1 MASSVSILAQAYEAS
16 QVVSFNCL
24 TTLIGNKET
33 EITPDFSSPDDP
45 NPVKFCLKFSFGTE
59 KEGYLSVYVQN
70 HSKRRVLREYQS
82 LTLSSDVLLVQ
93 SEEKSAKFFES
104 VDYDSCNSVAS
115 SSWGYI
121 EFYKLSDLMDVKT
134 SNQDWDIQIRY
145 KIKYIGEFKRT
156 TKMTKV
162 EDTYPL
168 RKLSDDLLNMLINE
182 KDFDITF
189 VVDGKNVCAHRNIL
203 SARSDYFESMFRS
216 GMMETNSDKIMI
228 KDCDFN
234 LFTIMIKF
242 LYTDIPPDDI
252 DGIATELLPKADQFL
267 ITNLKSRCE
276 KSLVKSLNKENV
288 KEFLLLALTHNCP
301 ELKNACFSK
310 LTLSM
315 INDWSELNLKSYPD
329 LAVEY
334 LQFLSKCHGSQ

>member
-16 QVVSFNCL
+16 QVVSLNCL
-24 TTLIGNKET
+24 TKLIENKEI
-33 EITPDFSSPDDP
+33 EITPQFSSPDDP
-45 NPVKFCLKFSFGTE
+45 NPAKFCLELSFGKR

-70 HSKRRVLREYQS
+70 HSKRRVLSEYQS
-82 LTLSSDVLLVQ
+82 LTLSSDVLWFGSDIV
-93 SEEKSAKFFES
+93 SFGFFES
-104 VDYDSCNSVAS
+104 GDYGCCL
-115 SSWGYI
+115 GYI

-134 SNQDWDIQIRY
+134 SNQDWDIQIHY

-156 TKMTKV
+156 TKMSKI

-168 RKLSDDLLNMLINE
+168 RKLSDDLLTILINE

-189 VVDGKNVCAHRNIL
+189 VVDGKDVGAHRTIL

-216 GMMETNSDKIMI
+216 GMMETNSDRVMI

-252 DGIATELLPKADQFL
+252 DGIAKELLPIADQFL
-267 ITNLKSRCE
+267 VTNLKYHCE